1 MLAYL
6 NECEFLCLE
15 CAGDVSDNECYDM
28 DSEESDCP
36 QHCAQCH
43 EPLGNPLT
51 ANGVAYVLDAIRD
64 SLRAG
69 RDERNMVHD
78 CYNGT
83 YYEGGRHCQIVRD
96 WAEQIRWYSLSDREE
111 SLVSHYLSWTEH

>member
-6 NECEFLCLE
+6 NECEFLCLK
-15 CAGDVSDNECYDM
+15 CAGDVPDSECYDM

-43 EPLGNPLT
+43 EPLDNPLT
-51 ANGVAYVLDAIRD
+51 TDGVAYVLEAIRD

-69 RDERNMVHD
+69 RADRNTVHE

-83 YYEGGRHCQIVRD
+83 HYAGSRHCEIVRD
-96 WAEQIRWYSLSDREE
+96 WAEQIRWYSLSDRDE
-111 SLVSHYLSWTEH
+111 SLVAHYLSWTER